1 MSKLCNIII
10 SFMYFQPA
18 IDNEVYFAN
27 DITLI
32 VTLVNSNDAAVPI
45 ITCSNIIA
53 FRDNLKI

>member
-10 SFMYFQPA
+10 SFVYFQPT

-27 DITLI
+27 DMKLI
-32 VTLVNSNDAAVPI
+32 VTLININDAAVPI
-45 ITCSNIIA
+45 ITYSNIIA